1 MIILTPEAANSQI
14 KELINYYPDL
24 KITTSFSDEIRLRGK
39 LHIFRTA
46 LNYTLNRSFEV
57 ELRIPINSEELPVI
71 MDLEG
76 AIDDSYPHRYLSGA
90 LCLETDTAIR
100 LRFIDGFQLI
110 PWIEEF
116 VEPYFFSYAYYSRF
130 GSFPFSERPH
140 GVIGIINT
148 YQDLFDEKDLK
159 TTAALLR
166 FCGERTYRGHIGC
179 PCGSGKKL
187 RDCHGTV
194 LFPIMTDSRKQ
205 EIVINDLERIRSVL
219 SQYESTGKNNE
230 TSK

>member
-1 MIILTPEAANSQI
+1 MLRNSII
-14 KELINYYPDL
+14 
-24 KITTSFSDEIRLRGK
+24 G
-39 LHIFRTA
+39 
-46 LNYTLNRSFEV
+46 
-57 ELRIPINSEELPVI
+57 
-71 MDLEG
+71 
-76 AIDDSYPHRYLSGA
+76 
-90 LCLETDTAIR
+90 
-100 LRFIDGFQLI
+100 
-110 PWIEEF
+110 
-116 VEPYFFSYAYYSRF
+116 
-130 GSFPFSERPH
+130 
-140 GVIGIINT
+140 NT
-148 YQDLFDEKDLK
+148 YKALGDAIVSDPNIQTNVDEKDLK